1 MTENSGNILV
11 AGLAAVASLVVAVFW
26 FLASRVEVR
35 PDIDVIV
42 ADMHLVSE
50 LNAYATGSAAIAA
63 LCSLFLFI
71 HGVWNRN
78 RSG

>member
-1 MTENSGNILV
+1 MTENSGNIPV

-42 ADMHLVSE
+42 TDMHRVSE
-50 LNAYATGSAAIAA
+50 LNAYAPGSAAIAA

-71 HGVWNRN
+71 YGVWNRN